1 MSTEETKSFM
11 GRYFEALM
19 KDKSDAT
26 VDQFVTD
33 ENLKQHI
40 RMFEEAFPGYQLS
53 AEDLIVEGDRVAIR
67 SIMTGTHQGELM
79 GIPPTGKQV
88 SVPLMVF
95 YRVAGGMITEFW
107 INADTLGLLQ
117 QLGAIPAPAPVT
129 G

>member
-1 MSTEETKSFM
+1 MSTEETKSLM

-26 VDQFVTD
+26 VDQYVTD

-40 RMFEEAFPGYQLS
+40 RMFEVAFPGYQLS
-53 AEDLIVEGDRVAIR
+53 AEDLVVEDDRAAIR

-95 YRVAGGMITEFW
+95 YRVAGGKIVEFW
-107 INADTLGLLQ
+107 MNADTLGLLQ
-117 QLGAIPAPAPVT
+117 QLGAIPALAPT
-129 G
+129 H